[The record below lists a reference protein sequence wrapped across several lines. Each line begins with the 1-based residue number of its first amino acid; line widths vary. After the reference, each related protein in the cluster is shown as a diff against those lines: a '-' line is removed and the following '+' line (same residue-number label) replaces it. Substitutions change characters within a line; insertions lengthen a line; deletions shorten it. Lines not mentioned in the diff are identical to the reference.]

1 MKSLVKSRLTSPT
14 IRRETSR
21 HPPCLA
27 QGRVSQLERSKGMLH
42 LTGVLGYFQVAIFPC
57 RYISILVLALH
68 IGGEVQGAG
77 YIVQ

>member
-1 MKSLVKSRLTSPT
+1 
-14 IRRETSR
+14 
-21 HPPCLA
+21 
-27 QGRVSQLERSKGMLH
+27 MLH